1 MIERGNLIFC
11 HIHIYIYIYTDFS
24 LTGCDIYLNIFLGGN
39 SDSPSKH
46 FKIPVHF
53 LYLNQN
59 FGVQVNG

>member
-11 HIHIYIYIYTDFS
+11 HIHIYTDFS

>member
-11 HIHIYIYIYTDFS
+11 HIHIYTDFS
-24 LTGCDIYLNIFLGGN
+24 LTGCDIFLGGN
-39 SDSPSKH
+39 SDSPSKN